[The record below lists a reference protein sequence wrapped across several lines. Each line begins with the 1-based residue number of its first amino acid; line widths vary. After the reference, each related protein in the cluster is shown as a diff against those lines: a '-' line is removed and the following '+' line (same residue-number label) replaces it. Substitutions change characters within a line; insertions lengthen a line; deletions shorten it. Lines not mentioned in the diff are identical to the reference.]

1 MSMKIQYLVIVMVI
15 GLIPTTTFAEVVR
28 NFDSIITINTDRSI
42 QVEENI
48 SYDFEE
54 SERRGIY
61 RVIPTRG
68 INITGDI
75 RSLQNG
81 KEAVQ
86 DINRGLN
93 DVTIR
98 LGDEDIYITGLNQY
112 QIQYPVKGVI
122 KKLKDRDELNWQITG
137 TEWEVPIKQ
146 ASATIILP
154 EDLRDQVGDRLFCYT
169 GSNSSTEQNC
179 TITWIDNRTVDIV
192 ANTSLEV
199 GEGLTFAIGFPL
211 GTLTPATWWEQNE
224 VMIYRSIAFTI
235 LVLGSFI
242 VYLVWNRWA
251 RDPKIRKPIVRQ
263 YEAPKGLS
271 PAGVIRLK
279 TTYATP
285 VEISATIISLAQ
297 QGILSLTQLEEKKW
311 FNKGVYQFDL
321 KDIPLYKTLKPFEQK
336 LIDIL
341 FKDDRTRVTTKQL
354 EDEQVGSKFGEVY
367 NGIYQ
372 DEIQHYYINNPIV
385 LRSILGVITS
395 IMLVVGFLMMIF
407 LSPWIGVAC
416 IILGIEAG
424 LIIYYAPKR
433 TEEGTRVLE
442 HILGLEE
449 YIKVA
454 EKDRL
459 QFQEKEY
466 IFFEILPYAIALGL
480 ATVWAK
486 AFEGLITANPDWY
499 HSNNGVM
506 FIPTD
511 FVNSID
517 SSLASSISSAS
528 SGGGSVGG
536 GSGGGGGGSW

>member
-1 MSMKIQYLVIVMVI
+1 MRTHYLVILMV
-15 GLIPTTTFAEVVR
+15 LSFLPTHTFAEVVR

-48 SYDFEE
+48 DYDFEE

-68 INITGDI
+68 INISGDI

-81 KEAVQ
+81 TEAVQ
-86 DINRGLN
+86 DISRGLN

-122 KKLKDRDELNWQITG
+122 KKLKDRDELYWQVTG
-137 TEWEVPIKQ
+137 TEWEVPIER
-146 ASATIILP
+146 ASAQIRLP
-154 EDLRDQVGDRLFCYT
+154 QDLRDQVGDKLFCYT
-169 GSNSSTEQNC
+169 GVSSSTEQNC
-179 TITWIDNRTVDIV
+179 TITWIDNRTVNII
-192 ANTSLEV
+192 ANTDLAL
-199 GEGLTFAIGFPL
+199 GEGLTIAIGFPL

-224 VMIYRSIAFTI
+224 VIIYRSIAIAI
-235 LVLGSFI
+235 LILGSVI
-242 VYLVWNRWA
+242 LYLVWNRWA

-297 QGILSLTQLEEKKW
+297 QGVLSITELEEKKW
-311 FNKGVYQFDL
+311 FNNALYQFDL
-321 KDIPLYKTLKPFEQK
+321 KDTPLHKKLKPFEQK

-341 FKDDRTRVTTKQL
+341 FKEGRTKVTTKQL
-354 EDEQVGSKFGEVY
+354 EDEHISTKFGEVY
-367 NGIYQ
+367 NTLYQ
-372 DEIQHYYINNPIV
+372 DEIQNYYVNHPII
-385 LRSILGVITS
+385 LRSILGVVGALCLIGAFIFS
-395 IMLVVGFLMMIF
+395 IY
-407 LSPWIGVAC
+407 LSIWIG
-416 IILGIEAG
+416 ISLLILGIFSV
-424 LIIYYAPKR
+424 IYAVYAPKR

-459 QFQEKEY
+459 QFQEKEHM
-466 IFFEILPYAIALGL
+466 FFEILPYAIALGL

-486 AFEGLITANPDWY
+486 AFEGLITHNPDWY
-499 HSNNGVM
+499 HSNNGVI

-511 FVNSID
+511 FVSSID
-517 SSLASSISSAS
+517 SSFSSSISS

-536 GSGGGGGGSW
+536 GDGGGGGGSW

>member
-1 MSMKIQYLVIVMVI
+1 MKNLYLAIASII
-15 GLIPTTTFAEVVR
+15 GFIPTYAFAEVVR
-28 NFDSIITINTDRSI
+28 DFNSIITINTDRSI

-48 SYDFEE
+48 LYDFEE

-68 INITGDI
+68 IQISEDI

-81 KEAVQ
+81 VTSVQ
-86 DINRGLN
+86 EISRGLS
-93 DVTIR
+93 DITIR
-98 LGDEDIYITGLNQY
+98 LGDENIYITGLNKY
-112 QIQYPVKGVI
+112 QINYSVKGAI
-122 KKLKDRDELNWQITG
+122 KKIKNRDELYWQVTG
-137 TEWEVPIKQ
+137 TKWEVPIER
-146 ASATIILP
+146 ASAEIRLP
-154 EDLRDQVGDRLFCYT
+154 QDLRDQLGDKIFCYT
-169 GSNSSTEQNC
+169 GISTSTEQNC
-179 TITWIDNRTVDIV
+179 TITWRDNRTVDIV
-192 ANTSLEV
+192 ANTELAL
-199 GEGLTFAIGFPL
+199 GEGLTVAIGFPL

-224 VMIYRSIAFTI
+224 VIIYRSIAVGI
-235 LVLGSFI
+235 LVLGSLI
-242 VYLVWNRWA
+242 LYLVWNKWA

-297 QGILSLTQLEEKKW
+297 QGLLSITQVKEKKW
-311 FNKGVYQFDL
+311 FNNGMYQFDL
-321 KDIPLYKTLKPFEQK
+321 KNIPLNKTLKPFEQK

-341 FKDDRTRVTTKQL
+341 FKDGRSRVTTKQL
-354 EDEQVGSKFGEVY
+354 EDEQIGSKFGEVY
-367 NGIYQ
+367 NCIYQ
-372 DEIQHYYINNPIV
+372 DEIQHYYVNNPLI
-385 LRSILGVITS
+385 LRGILGVVGVLCLIGAFIAS
-395 IMLVVGFLMMIF
+395 IFFSIL
-407 LSPWIGVAC
+407 IGVSLLT
-416 IILGIEAG
+416 LG
-424 LIIYYAPKR
+424 LFSIIYAAYAPKR

-480 ATVWAK
+480 ATTWAK

-499 HSNNGVM
+499 HSNNGVVL
-506 FIPTD
+506 IPTD

-517 SSLASSISSAS
+517 SSIASSISSAS

>member
-1 MSMKIQYLVIVMVI
+1 MRIHYLVILMVI
-15 GLIPTTTFAEVVR
+15 GLIPTITFAEVVR

-48 SYDFEE
+48 NYDFEE
-54 SERRGIY
+54 NERRGIY

-68 INITGDI
+68 INISGDI

-81 KEAVQ
+81 TEAVQ

-122 KKLKDRDELNWQITG
+122 KKLQDRDELNWQVTG
-137 TEWEVPIKQ
+137 TEWEVPIER
-146 ASATIILP
+146 ASAQIRLP
-154 EDLRDQVGDRLFCYT
+154 QDLRDQVGDKIFCYT
-169 GSNSSTEQNC
+169 GISTSAEQNC
-179 TITWIDNRTVDIV
+179 TIAWRDNRTVDIV
-192 ANTSLEV
+192 ANTELAL
-199 GEGLTFAIGFPL
+199 GEGLTVAIGFPL

-224 VMIYRSIAFTI
+224 LIIYRSIAGGI
-235 LVLGSFI
+235 LVLGSLI
-242 VYLVWNRWA
+242 LYLVWNKWA
-251 RDPKIRKPIVRQ
+251 KDPRIRKPIVRQ

-297 QGILSLTQLEEKKW
+297 QGVLSITQLEEKKW
-311 FNKGVYQFDL
+311 FNNASYQFDL
-321 KDIPLYKTLKPFEQK
+321 KDIPLHKTLKPFEQK
-336 LIDIL
+336 LVNII
-341 FKDDRTRVTTKQL
+341 FKEGRTHVTTKQL
-354 EDEQVGSKFGEVY
+354 EDEQISSKFSEVY
-367 NGIYQ
+367 TSIYQ
-372 DEIQHYYINNPIV
+372 DEVRQYYINSPIV
-385 LRSILGVITS
+385 LRSVLGGVAGILLIG
-395 IMLVVGFLMMIF
+395 GFILSLG

-416 IILGIEAG
+416 IILGIEA
-424 LIIYYAPKR
+424 LIIAYYAPKR

-480 ATVWAK
+480 ATIWAK
-486 AFEGLITANPDWY
+486 AFEGLITTNPEWY
-499 HSNNGVM
+499 HSNNGVI

-511 FVNSID
+511 FVSSID
-517 SSLASSISSAS
+517 SSFSSGISS

>member
-1 MSMKIQYLVIVMVI
+1 MKAQYALFTIALYLLPVLVS
-15 GLIPTTTFAEVVR
+15 AETIR

-42 QVEENI
+42 QVQENI
-48 SYDFEE
+48 DYDFEE

-68 INITGDI
+68 INIAGDI

-81 KEAVQ
+81 TEAVQ

-122 KKLKDRDELNWQITG
+122 KKIKDRDELNWQVTG
-137 TEWEVPIKQ
+137 TEWEVPIER
-146 ASATIILP
+146 ASAQIRLP
-154 EDLRDQVGDRLFCYT
+154 QDLRDQVGDKLFCYT
-169 GSNSSTEQNC
+169 GVSSSTEQNC
-179 TITWIDNRTVDIV
+179 TITWIDNRTVNIIADTDL
-192 ANTSLEV
+192 AL
-199 GEGLTFAIGFPL
+199 GEGLTVAIGFPL

-224 VMIYRSIAFTI
+224 IRIYRSIAAI
-235 LVLGSFI
+235 VLILGSAI
-242 VYLVWNRWA
+242 LYLVWNKWA
-251 RDPKIRKPIVRQ
+251 RDPQIRKPIVRQ

-297 QGILSLTQLEEKKW
+297 QGVLSITQLEEKKW
-311 FNKGVYQFDL
+311 FNKGSYQFDL
-321 KDIPLYKTLKPFEQK
+321 KDIPLHKTLKPFEQK

-341 FKDDRTRVTTKQL
+341 FKDGRTKVTTKQL
-354 EDEQVGSKFGEVY
+354 EDEQVGAKFSEVY
-367 NGIYQ
+367 KSVYQ
-372 DEIQHYYINNPIV
+372 DEVQQYYVNNPII
-385 LRSILGVITS
+385 LRSILGVIAS
-395 IMLVVGFLMMIF
+395 ILVAMGFVIMIL

-424 LIIYYAPKR
+424 LITYYAPKR

-466 IFFEILPYAIALGL
+466 IFFEILPYAMALGL
-480 ATVWAK
+480 ATIWAK
-486 AFEGLITANPDWY
+486 AFEGLITNNPDWY
-499 HSNNGVM
+499 HSNNGVI
-506 FIPTD
+506 FIPTG

-517 SSLASSISSAS
+517 NSFSSSISSS

>member
-1 MSMKIQYLVIVMVI
+1 MRIHYLAILI
-15 GLIPTTTFAEVVR
+15 ISFIPTYTFAEVVR

-48 SYDFEE
+48 DYDFEE

-68 INITGDI
+68 INISGDI

-81 KEAVQ
+81 TEAVQ
-86 DINRGLN
+86 DINRGLS

-112 QIQYPVKGVI
+112 QIQYPVKRVI
-122 KKLKDRDELNWQITG
+122 KKIKDRDELNWQVTG
-137 TEWEVPIKQ
+137 TEWEVPIEK
-146 ASATIILP
+146 ASATIVLP
-154 EDLRDQVGDRLFCYT
+154 QDLRDQVGDKLFCYT
-169 GSNSSTEQNC
+169 GISTSTEQNC
-179 TITWIDNRTVDIV
+179 TITWRDNRTVEII
-192 ANTSLEV
+192 ANTRLDV
-199 GEGLTFAIGFPL
+199 GEGLTVAIGFPL

-224 VMIYRSIAFTI
+224 VIIYRSIAIAI
-235 LVLGSFI
+235 LVLGSI
-242 VYLVWNRWA
+242 ILYLVWNRWA

-263 YEAPKGLS
+263 YEAPKELS

-279 TTYATP
+279 TTYSTP

-297 QGILSLTQLEEKKW
+297 QGVLSITELEEKKW
-311 FNKGVYQFDL
+311 FNNALYQFDL
-321 KDIPLYKTLKPFEQK
+321 KDMPLHKKLKPFEQK

-341 FKDDRTRVTTKQL
+341 FKEGRTKVTTKQL
-354 EDEQVGSKFGEVY
+354 EDEQISSKFGEVY
-367 NGIYQ
+367 NTLYQ
-372 DEIQHYYINNPIV
+372 DEIQKYYVNHPII
-385 LRSILGVITS
+385 LRSILGV
-395 IMLVVGFLMMIF
+395 VGTLCLIGAFIFSIF
-407 LSPWIGVAC
+407 LSIWIGMSLL
-416 IILGIEAG
+416 ILGIFSV
-424 LIIYYAPKR
+424 IYAAYAPKR

-486 AFEGLITANPDWY
+486 AFEGLITHNPDWY
-499 HSNNGVM
+499 HSNNGVI

-511 FVNSID
+511 FVSSID
-517 SSLASSISSAS
+517 SSFSSSISS

-536 GSGGGGGGSW
+536 GDGGGGGGSW